1 MGEEINDMESVP
13 RYRHQGNPSINESQ
27 TGEKTEKDVSSR
39 LSWNETRK
47 LIVDNSDGGRSL
59 TSNRKEQ
66 KQPGDGGWKWEE
78 EQGETTSECKVA

>member
-39 LSWNETRK
+39 LVFRGMKREN
-47 LIVDNSDGGRSL
+47 
-59 TSNRKEQ
+59 
-66 KQPGDGGWKWEE
+66 
-78 EQGETTSECKVA
+78 